1 MTVTIICEKTG
12 LQFEAENRRRKSHPV
27 VMSWM
32 ETAYKEGWYEQAN
45 ATIYGSRYTEK
56 QSFTT
61 IEQFVSYFQDLQQR
75 ALHVKREADASEV
88 QRKRDA
94 EEAKRQ
100 RYILN
105 RFLNDHGYSWK
116 KFENDEEDQD
126 FFKAPEFEWYLRDEK
141 TQQSTT
147 VKEAMIAIARASGD
161 QFAHAWLAERGIEI
175 PVEMPEAP
183 QEEAVEPTYNDEQ
196 IAYQQEAIPALL
208 EAGLAPEVAVR
219 EAKRFSLPHSP
230 QEDAVRLKPVSLRHI
245 VATLVINSD
254 FRYGVLVAGRWHG
267 IDEILAEYPEL
278 SGQLAQYAERNK
290 KNAQR

>member
-12 LQFEAENRRRKSHPV
+12 IPFEAENRRRKSHPV

-32 ETAYKEGWYEQAN
+32 ETAYKEGWYDQAN
-45 ATIYGSRYTEK
+45 TAIYGSRYVEK
-56 QSFTT
+56 QKFET
-61 IEQFVSYFQDLQQR
+61 IEQFVSYFRDLQQR
-75 ALHVKREADASEV
+75 ALHAKHEADAAEV

-105 RFLNDHGYSWK
+105 RYLNDHGYSWK

-126 FFKAPEFEWYLRDEK
+126 FFNVPAFEWYLRNEK

-147 VKEAMIAIARASGD
+147 VKDAMIAIARTTGD
-161 QFAHAWLAERGIEI
+161 QFARAWLAEHGIEI
-175 PVEMPEAP
+175 PA
-183 QEEAVEPTYNDEQ
+183 EEQSETTEVQQTYTDEQ

-208 EAGLAPEVAVR
+208 EAGLSPEVAER

-230 QEDAVRLKPVSLRHI
+230 QADTVQLHPLRLHTGDA
-245 VATLVINSD
+245 ALVINSD

-267 IDEILAEYPEL
+267 IDEVLAEHPEL
-278 SGQLAQYAERNK
+278 SNQLTQYAERNK
-290 KNAQR
+290 RNAQR